1 MLTVMLKYLIEKEFK
16 QIRRNAFIP
25 RIIVGMTL
33 MMMLVMPWAAN
44 QEVRNIKLCVVD
56 NDKSSLS
63 YRLVHKLA
71 SSGYFITRNIAGTYS
86 EAMMEIE
93 AGRADMILEIGDG
106 FEEDF
111 VSNRGGRT
119 MISVNAVNAA
129 KGGLG
134 ASYLNAMLSEYV
146 TEIADRLSMTT
157 RSALFVSSQ
166 GLAPS
171 ISLSSSPGT
180 LNNQEGSQAYDN
192 SQTGGG
198 GRLNPVLTSDPVI
211 ILSPVPDI
219 PFTISPHY
227 KFNPRLD
234 YRIFMVPALMVMLL
248 TLLCGFLPALNIVS
262 EKEKG
267 TIEQINVSP
276 VGRISFVLA
285 KLIPYWIMGFIV
297 FSIAM
302 LLAWWV
308 YGLIPVGSLLTIYI
322 FASIYILVV
331 SAIGLV
337 VSNYSGTI
345 QQAMFMIF
353 FFLIIFILMSGLFT
367 PIRSMP
373 EWAQAITVVNPLKYF
388 MKVMRMIYLK
398 GSGFEDLKGEFL
410 SLCTFAMVM
419 GSWAVLSYR
428 KRS

>member
-1 MLTVMLKYLIEKEFK
+1 MLKYLIEKEFK

-63 YRLVHKLA
+63 GRLVHKLA
-71 SSGYFITRNIAGTYS
+71 SSDYFITRSTAATYS
-86 EAMMEIE
+86 EAMKEIE
-93 AGRADMILEIGDG
+93 AGRADMILEIGNG

-134 ASYLNAMLSEYV
+134 AVYLNTMLSDFAA
-146 TEIADRLSMTT
+146 EIAVQSGPSSLPFSCSAAAYNQAVSQTPDNGQTRLSGMPAAMPASITVVEQT
-157 RSALFVSSQ
+157 SGQ
-166 GLAPS
+166 GY
-171 ISLSSSPGT
+171 LSSPVSVQT
-180 LNNQEGSQAYDN
+180 LSA
-192 SQTGGG
+192 
-198 GRLNPVLTSDPVI
+198 
-211 ILSPVPDI
+211 
-219 PFTISPHY
+219 PFTIIQHY

-302 LLAWWV
+302 LLARWV

-410 SLCTFAMVM
+410 SLCTFAVVM

>member
-1 MLTVMLKYLIEKEFK
+1 MLKYLIEKEFK
-16 QIRRNAFIP
+16 QIRRNSFIP

-63 YRLVHKLA
+63 GRLVHKLA
-71 SSGYFITRNIAGTYS
+71 SSDYFITRSTAATYS
-86 EAMMEIE
+86 EAMKEIE
-93 AGRADMILEIGDG
+93 AGRADMILEIGNG

-111 VSNRGGRT
+111 MSNQGGRA

-134 ASYLNAMLSEYV
+134 AAYLNTMLSDFAA
-146 TEIADRLSMTT
+146 EIAVQSGPSSLPFSCSAAAYNQAVSQTPDNGQTRLSGMPAAMPASITVVEQT
-157 RSALFVSSQ
+157 SGQ
-166 GLAPS
+166 GY
-171 ISLSSSPGT
+171 LSSPVSVQT
-180 LNNQEGSQAYDN
+180 LSA
-192 SQTGGG
+192 
-198 GRLNPVLTSDPVI
+198 
-211 ILSPVPDI
+211 
-219 PFTISPHY
+219 PFTIIPHY

-285 KLIPYWIMGFIV
+285 KLIPYWIMGFVV
-297 FSIAM
+297 FSIVLM
-302 LLAWWV
+302 LAWWV
-308 YGLIPVGSLLTIYI
+308 YGLVPAGSLLTIYI
-322 FASIYILVV
+322 FAATYILVV

-345 QQAMFMIF
+345 QQAMFLIF

-373 EWAQAITVVNPLKYF
+373 EWAQAITIVNPLKYF
-388 MKVMRMIYLK
+388 MKVMRMIYLM
-398 GSGFEDLKGEFL
+398 GSSFGDLNGEYL
-410 SLCTFAMVM
+410 SLCIFALAM